1 MSPIRL
7 LIWTALVSLIG
18 LNSGLA
24 DESLHWET
32 DLPKAQQLAQKT
44 RRLVLIH
51 FGGPW
56 CQPCQRLEHQV
67 FSQPGFGGELAANYV
82 AVKVDPHQDPATAKK
97 YGIEK
102 VPTDVIT
109 TARGQ
114 LIYKIF
120 PVPASAG
127 AYIEHMN
134 RLASMVQP
142 PAELAAGT
150 APPTTIETGLDDGR
164 QPISTQPRSTGSPD
178 PAVAA
183 VLAGSPDPAI
193 SADRRSPPPVH
204 AGRADASV
212 SSSESDNGAPRAASN
227 PPLALDGF
235 CPVTLV
241 ERKKWLS
248 GDARW
253 GAIHRGRTY
262 LFVGQQEQ
270 QAFLATP
277 DRYAP
282 VLNGI
287 DPVVALD
294 RQQELLGKREFGAF
308 LDNQIYLF
316 SSEASYRQFKKNPA
330 RYAVA
335 PRQGQRR

>member
-1 MSPIRL
+1 MSAIRL

-18 LNSGLA
+18 LKLALA
-24 DESLHWET
+24 DEALHWET
-32 DLPKAQQLAQKT
+32 DLPTAQQLAQKS

-67 FSQPGFGGELAANYV
+67 FSQPGFGGELTANYV
-82 AVKVDPHQDPATAKK
+82 AIKVDPHQDPATAKK

-150 APPTTIETGLDDGR
+150 APPTADSGFDRHPPLSAGPSE
-164 QPISTQPRSTGSPD
+164 
-178 PAVAA
+178 PAV
-183 VLAGSPDPAI
+183 VAGSPDPAI
-193 SADRRSPPPVH
+193 SADRRSPEPVH
-204 AGRADASV
+204 GMRADASV
-212 SSSESDNGAPRAASN
+212 SAKLEDGSPSAASN

-294 RQQELLGKREFGAF
+294 RQQELMGKREFGAF
-308 LDNQIYLF
+308 LDNHIYLF
-316 SSEASYRQFKKNPA
+316 SSEASYRQFKKNPT
-330 RYAVA
+330 RYAVV

>member
-1 MSPIRL
+1 MSVIRL

-32 DLPKAQQLAQKT
+32 DLLKAQQLAQKT

-67 FSQPGFGGELAANYV
+67 FSQPGFGGELTANYV

-142 PAELAAGT
+142 PAELAGSPAPST
-150 APPTTIETGLDDGR
+150 ATETGLDGR
-164 QPISTQPRSTGSPD
+164 QPISAGPPD
-178 PAVAA
+178 PTVAA

-193 SADRRSPPPVH
+193 SADGRSPPPVH
-204 AGRADASV
+204 AIRGDASV
-212 SSSESDNGAPRAASN
+212 PSSESDDGPPRAPGN

-241 ERKKWLS
+241 ERKKWLP

-282 VLNGI
+282 ALNGI

-294 RQQELLGKREFGAF
+294 RKQELMGKREFGAF
-308 LDNQIYLF
+308 LDNHIYLF

-335 PRQGQRR
+335 PRQAQRR

>member
-212 SSSESDNGAPRAASN
+212 SSSESDDGN
-227 PPLALDGF
+227 PPLGLDGY

-241 ERKKWLS
+241 EKRKWVK
-248 GDARW
+248 GDPRW
-253 GAIHRGRTY
+253 GARHRGRTY
-262 LFVGQQEQ
+262 LFAGKKEE
-270 QAFLATP
+270 QAFFAAP
-277 DRYAP
+277 DRYTP
-282 VLNGI
+282 VLNGV
-287 DPVVALD
+287 DPVMVFD
-294 RQQELLGKREFGAF
+294 HQTEESGKREYGAF
-308 LDNQIYLF
+308 FENRVYLF

-330 RYAVA
+330 RYAAA
-335 PRQGQRR
+335 PRQVQVR